1 MKIYVTQGHEK
12 GIGLEVFIKS
22 LVTMTQNQI
31 SCLKFVGFKRSTQ
44 LTLETLNFPFEIK
57 NHSLEIVGLSLDVK
71 WLNEINVSE
80 SFSSLSYCMGKLEN
94 EQGILLTLP
103 TSKNQFP
110 EGINGHTEFFRHF
123 YQKNNIGMFFS
134 APSKKMLL
142 LSDHIPLSD
151 VTKTITK
158 DLIYHRIQEALISL
172 KKWGIPITNVLIS
185 GFNPHAGEGGLIGDE
200 DERIIDAIKK
210 LKKDFKIS
218 FSGPYPG
225 DSFFNSATHYGDLLV
240 FVYHDQGLAPFK
252 ATQGFI
258 GSNISLGLPYPRL
271 SPDHGTSFNLFGR
284 NLADYRGCAYTLK
297 EAYAFLKRMSHG

>member
-22 LVTMTQNQI
+22 LLTMTQNQI
-31 SCLKFVGFKRSTQ
+31 SYLQLAGFKSSVQ
-44 LTLETLNFPFEIK
+44 LTLDTLNLPYKLK
-57 NHSLEIVGLSLDVK
+57 NRSLEIVGLSLDVE
-71 WLNEINVSE
+71 WLHDYTVSE

-94 EQGILLTLP
+94 ERGVLFTLP

-134 APSKKMLL
+134 SPSKKMLL
-142 LSDHIPLSD
+142 LSDHIPLAD
-151 VTKTITK
+151 VTKTISK
-158 DLIYHRIQEALISL
+158 DLVYQRIHEALLSL
-172 KKWGIPITNVLIS
+172 HKWGISISNVLIS
-185 GFNPHAGEGGLIGDE
+185 GFNPHAGEGGLLGNE
-200 DERIIDAIKK
+200 DERVVEAIKK

-225 DSFFNSATHYGDLLV
+225 DSFFNTAVHHADLLV
-240 FVYHDQGLAPFK
+240 YVYHDQGLAPFK

-271 SPDHGTSFNLFGR
+271 SPDHGTSFNLFGK
-284 NLADYRGCAYTLK
+284 NQADYRGCAYTLK